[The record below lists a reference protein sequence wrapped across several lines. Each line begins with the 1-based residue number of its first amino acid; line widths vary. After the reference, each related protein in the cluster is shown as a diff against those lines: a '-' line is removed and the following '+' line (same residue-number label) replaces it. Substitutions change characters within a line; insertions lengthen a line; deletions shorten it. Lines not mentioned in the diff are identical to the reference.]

1 MPYEGHVV
9 NGVVVLGQ
17 PAPLEDGTRVRVE
30 IVASPKTDS
39 ARKRIPLADRL
50 ASVIGKA
57 EDLPED
63 WSENH
68 DAYLREE
75 HGK

>member
-1 MPYEGHVV
+1 MPYEGHMV
-9 NGVVVLGQ
+9 NGVVVLDQ

-30 IVASPKTDS
+30 VLVSPETS
-39 ARKRIPLADRL
+39 CTRKRIPLAERL

-57 EDLPED
+57 EGMPED
-63 WSENH
+63 WSANH

-75 HGK
+75 HGE